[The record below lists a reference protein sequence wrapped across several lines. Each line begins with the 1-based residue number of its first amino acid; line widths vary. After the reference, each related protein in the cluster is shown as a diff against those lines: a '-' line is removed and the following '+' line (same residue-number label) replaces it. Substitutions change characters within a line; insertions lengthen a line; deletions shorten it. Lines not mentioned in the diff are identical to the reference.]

1 DRLLRNVRESI
12 ADLGDAQVR
21 HAFGRILVDSPAEEA
36 ALISRLRKVFGIVS
50 LSPVR
55 VVAPAFPDIASA
67 AVDMVGAALAA
78 RSRVGSL
85 LAARRGMTIIPVHC
99 YSFPFTSERS
109 KEKVLDLCRVL
120 AGYAGPLRVWIVF
133 FTDIQRTIQLS
144 VPEGLR
150 VLVMRRMMMRLVERL
165 AEQERAAAVVTGES
179 LGQVASQTIESIA
192 AINAV
197 TRLPVLR

>member
-1 DRLLRNVRESI
+1 MAYILLRYGEIHLKGQNQRFFVDRLVRNVRESI

-78 RSRVGSL
+78 RPGVGTFKVDTRRADKRFPLTSMETSREVGQAIWERFPQVRARMDHPDL
-85 LAARRGMTIIPVHC
+85 LVKI
-99 YSFPFTSERS
+99 
-109 KEKVLDLCRVL
+109 
-120 AGYAGPLRVWIVF
+120 
-133 FTDIQRTIQLS
+133 DIRDQ
-144 VPEGLR
+144 
-150 VLVMRRMMMRLVERL
+150 
-165 AEQERAAAVVTGES
+165 A
-179 LGQVASQTIESIA
+179 
-192 AINAV
+192 
-197 TRLPVLR
+197 